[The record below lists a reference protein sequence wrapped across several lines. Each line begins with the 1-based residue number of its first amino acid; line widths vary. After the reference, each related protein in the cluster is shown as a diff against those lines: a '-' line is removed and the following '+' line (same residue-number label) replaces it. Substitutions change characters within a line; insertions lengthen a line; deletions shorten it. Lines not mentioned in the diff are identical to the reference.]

1 MITFKDLRF
10 RDISDTHGP
19 LAKQAWEEFDNG
31 FEASVV
37 QHKYS
42 YGGDKGM
49 YEVGVFFNERMCDP
63 LGWDDTV
70 KGFLDDVEL
79 SEIKNIEKK
88 IYEEVK
94 SSNPEIIDTINNTG
108 KLEEEVE
115 QKLVKIIE
123 QFKKV
128 KK

>member
-1 MITFKDLRF
+1 MITFKDLKF
-10 RDISDTHGP
+10 RDISETHGP

-31 FEASVV
+31 YEASVV

-70 KGFLDDVEL
+70 KGFL
-79 SEIKNIEKK
+79 N
-88 IYEEVK
+88 EEAV
-94 SSNPEIIDTINNTG
+94 T
-108 KLEEEVE
+108 EVLKQLQE
-115 QKLVKIIE
+115 
-123 QFKKV
+123 FKTND
-128 KK
+128 